1 MPSKWHRIPPTSG
14 QVGQI
19 QAVQAKK
26 HLTQF
31 ARSPR
36 APGAGSPK
44 VKGEFTE
51 CAHLTIGE
59 PDRNKRIAKVKDCM
73 DAKHLKT
80 GVIRKKSRAGPKS
93 PLHGKVYVYKGG
105 TRTIE

>member
-1 MPSKWHRIPPTSG
+1 
-14 QVGQI
+14 
-19 QAVQAKK
+19 
-26 HLTQF
+26 
-31 ARSPR
+31 
-36 APGAGSPK
+36 
-44 VKGEFTE
+44 
-51 CAHLTIGE
+51 
-59 PDRNKRIAKVKDCM
+59 M